1 MKVCCLSLINIKLE
15 NGNTRWFNPFLFNL
29 YIFKY
34 ALQTVKILA
43 IVDFGLNE
51 KTGGYKRNLE
61 IMKRLPRL
69 SNVTII
75 PSLRNF
81 RLYKY
86 RKDLIS
92 LLEELDSTPPYVIE
106 LLEKT
111 NDEREF
117 IQGLK
122 EEKFDVAVVYSN
134 SSENIELARKIT
146 KSPVGVQL
154 QLEPFYANL
163 STLFRIK
170 FRGVTG
176 RAVKRFKE
184 AIEESRREEEKW
196 KRLIS
201 SNSINFIISVSK
213 VPLINSGL
221 DSLLPYRVTKPGNAF
236 DKDLL
241 KFRKNEKEDYA
252 VYFTRLMPEK
262 GLFEIPLIWRKLK
275 KDIKLYVMG
284 QFLDEK
290 DKEDFFKLIRRLDV
304 NIEYLGFK
312 EGEELYSIVSKALF
326 TVYPSHYDSFSLVVL
341 ESLALGTPVFAYDT
355 LAIREIYSSIKGVH
369 MVKEDDIKGM
379 AEEISKFKGEEV
391 PVPLFYSSWDRVAE
405 AELKNIENLLRHS

>member
-1 MKVCCLSLINIKLE
+1 
-15 NGNTRWFNPFLFNL
+15 
-29 YIFKY
+29 
-34 ALQTVKILA
+34 VKILA

-61 IMKRLPRL
+61 IMKRLPHL

-92 LLEELDSTPPYVIE
+92 LLEELGSTPPYVIE

-111 NDEREF
+111 NDEKEF
-117 IQGLK
+117 MQGLK

-134 SSENIELARKIT
+134 SSENIELARRIT

-154 QLEPFYANL
+154 QLEPFYASL

-176 RAVKRFKE
+176 RAVKKFKE

-201 SNSINFIISVSK
+201 ANMVNFVISVSK

-221 DSLLPYRVTKPGNAF
+221 DKLLPYKVTKPGNAF
-236 DKDLL
+236 DEDLL
-241 KFRKNEKEDYA
+241 KFRGEKEDYA

-262 GLFEIPLIWRKLK
+262 GLFEIPLIWKKLRR
-275 KDIKLYVMG
+275 DMKLYVMG
-284 QFLDEK
+284 QFVDEN
-290 DKEDFFKLIRRLDV
+290 DREDFFKLVRRLDV

-312 EGEELYSIVSKALF
+312 EGEELYKIVAKALF
-326 TVYPSHYDSFSLVVL
+326 SVYPSHYDSFALVVL

-355 LAIREIYSSIKGVH
+355 LAIREIFSSINGVH

-391 PVPLFYSSWDRVAE
+391 PIPLFYSSWDRVAE
-405 AELKNIENLLRHS
+405 AELKDIESFAKQGI